1 MQSLF
6 YEEYSPTFLICFLS
20 LALSLF
26 IFGASF
32 FMSFQKPDTEKLSAY
47 DCGFDPYRDS
57 RNAFDVYFYIVGIL
71 FIVFDL
77 EAMFFFPFTISI
89 KHINSFGF

>member
-1 MQSLF
+1 
-6 YEEYSPTFLICFLS
+6 
-20 LALSLF
+20 
-26 IFGASF
+26 
-32 FMSFQKPDTEKLSAY
+32 MSFQKPDTEKLSAY

-89 KHINSFGF
+89 KHINSFGFWVILDFLVELIIGFIYTWKIGAPWVVTVF